1 MAHMGLPLGPPR
13 NDTFQ
18 TELGEPPMIWRSGFI
33 RPPIQWTT
41 KQPQKSM
48 NQIPMFGH
56 KKTPKCMVWC
66 HTNTRCKIL
75 CRITGQGEPYL
86 SSSSQQTLPI
96 SVSTPDSSQT
106 HASPGWLAIPC
117 TMVLKGQGSGRKTQ
131 GLLDLEL
138 PATGCG
144 RCLSHLSGAL
154 PWASCP
160 QAGKQKDRT
169 KRR

>member
-66 HTNTRCKIL
+66 HTNARCKIL
-75 CRITGQGEPYL
+75 CRMTGQGEPYL
-86 SSSSQQTLPI
+86 SSSS
-96 SVSTPDSSQT
+96 S
-106 HASPGWLAIPC
+106 PC
-117 TMVLKGQGSGRKTQ
+117 TCREETRSKHFPSLSPPLTRPGLMPPQDGWPSLAPWFLKGRGVGERPK
-131 GLLDLEL
+131 
-138 PATGCG
+138 
-144 RCLSHLSGAL
+144 
-154 PWASCP
+154 AS
-160 QAGKQKDRT
+160 
-169 KRR
+169 